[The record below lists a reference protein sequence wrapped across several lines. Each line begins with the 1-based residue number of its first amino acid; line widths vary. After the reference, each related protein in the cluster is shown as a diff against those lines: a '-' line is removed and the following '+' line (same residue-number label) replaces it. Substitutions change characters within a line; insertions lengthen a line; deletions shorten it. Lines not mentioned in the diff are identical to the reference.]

1 MKAPPVSSDA
11 GGVFHTA
18 LGNQNAPFQVSFPS
32 GGFVMPVWLEV
43 LLDVL
48 AFAGF
53 IGIAMFNRS
62 AKKAAHKPSEKNG
75 VS

>member
-11 GGVFHTA
+11 GGVFHVA
-18 LGNQNAPFQVSFPS
+18 LRNKTRLSGFPYPS
-32 GGFVMPVWLEV
+32 GGLVMPVWLEV

-62 AKKAAHKPSEKNG
+62 AKKARKPSEKNG